1 MHTYTQYENVGNV
14 KLCCTYVN
22 HNKIV
27 VVNLSVNRFTP
38 PQFLLCQK
46 LSVIVSEVNKYLKFD
61 M

>member
-14 KLCCTYVN
+14 ELCCTYVK

-27 VVNLSVNRFTP
+27 VVNLSLNGFTP
-38 PQFLLCQK
+38 PQFLFCQK
-46 LSVIVSEVNKYLKFD
+46 LSVIVSEVNKYLKFN